1 MSACSKPGTAQ
12 ANPFAAPAGNHKI
25 KSLTMKGS
33 LLYIPDT
40 PTNRRKMKAVFTKDN
55 ASPCEKCTEE
65 FATPDGRAEIY
76 KWKSD
81 NDFHCQAGAEQLEQ
95 FKQQFEG
102 AYFTKPIW
110 DARMRHNER
119 HWSFK
124 DRARNT
130 IRLIFWATVAALILS
145 KLL

>member
-1 MSACSKPGTAQ
+1 
-12 ANPFAAPAGNHKI
+12 
-25 KSLTMKGS
+25 MKGS

-40 PTNRRKMKAVFTKDN
+40 PTNRQKIKALFTKDN
-55 ASPCEKCTEE
+55 ASPCEKCREE
-65 FATPDGRAEIY
+65 FATPDGTAEIY
-76 KWKSD
+76 KYKSGD
-81 NDFHCQAGAEQLEQ
+81 DFHCQADSPEQLEQ
-95 FKQQFEG
+95 LKNQFGG